1 MKKICERFKMG
12 GYMTIRSTLK
22 YLLCLV
28 LVLFPVLVLG
38 QDAATTT
45 AAPVLPKD
53 PTKELADTIATLKI
67 GLDTVWVLVA
77 GMLVFFMNAGFALV
91 ESGFARSKNT
101 VNILAKNFIVFALST
116 FSFWAIGWG
125 LMFGNGNSFVG
136 GEGLWF
142 VTGAD
147 NSPAVGDAYKGAY
160 SAINWTGVP
169 LYAKFFFQLVFAG
182 TAATIVS
189 GAVAERIKFTSF
201 MIFSLVLVGIMY
213 PITGHWI
220 WGGGFLGVGNFR
232 DFAGSTVV
240 HSVGGWAALAGAIVL
255 GTRHGKYLPNGQ
267 LKPIL
272 GHNMTSA
279 ALGTLILWLGWFGF
293 NPGSTMSVGDGSAIS
308 HVLLNT
314 NIAAAMGALGA
325 TVAAWILLKKPD
337 LGMVLN
343 GTLAGLVAVTAP
355 CAFVTITSGA
365 IIGFIGGVLVVV
377 SVLFFDKIRIDDP
390 VGATSVHLVN
400 GIWGTLATGLFYS
413 PEVTKAVAGLA
424 NAAEF
429 TVMSQT
435 WIQLKGILIVGA
447 FTFAVSLALW
457 FILKLAGG
465 IRVSEAEEIE
475 GLDLGE
481 HGNEAYADFQIK
493 AH

>member
-1 MKKICERFKMG
+1 M
-12 GYMTIRSTLK
+12 RSTLK
-22 YLLCLV
+22 YLLYLA
-28 LVLFPVLVLG
+28 LFLMPVLLL
-38 QDAATTT
+38 AEA
-45 AAPVLPKD
+45 AAPAPEPPKD
-53 PTKELADTIATLKI
+53 PTKELADSIATLKV
-67 GLDTVWVLVA
+67 GLDTLWVLVA

-125 LMFGNGNSFVG
+125 LMFGNGNEYIG
-136 GEGLWF
+136 GDGLWF

-147 NSPAVGDAYKGAY
+147 NSPATGDAYKGAY
-160 SAINWTGVP
+160 TSINWTGVP

-201 MIFSLVLVGIMY
+201 MVFSVILVAVMY
-213 PITGHWI
+213 PITGHWV
-220 WGGGFLGVGNFR
+220 WGGGFLGAGNFR

-255 GTRHGKYLPNGQ
+255 GPRHGKYLPNGQ

-293 NPGSTMSVGDGSAIS
+293 NPGSTMAVGDGSAIS

-343 GTLAGLVAVTAP
+343 GTLAGLVAITAP

-377 SVLFFDKIRIDDP
+377 SVLFFDKIKIDDP

-400 GIWGTLATGLFYS
+400 GVWGTLAVGLFYS
-413 PEVTKAVAGLA
+413 ADVTKAVAGIA

-429 TVMSQT
+429 TAGGQT
-435 WIQLKGILIVGA
+435 LTQLKGILAVGA
-447 FTFAVSLALW
+447 FTLVISFIIW
-457 FILKLAGG
+457 FVLKLAGG
-465 IRVSEAEEIE
+465 IRVSEDEEIE

-481 HGNEAYADFQIK
+481 HGNEAYPDFQVK